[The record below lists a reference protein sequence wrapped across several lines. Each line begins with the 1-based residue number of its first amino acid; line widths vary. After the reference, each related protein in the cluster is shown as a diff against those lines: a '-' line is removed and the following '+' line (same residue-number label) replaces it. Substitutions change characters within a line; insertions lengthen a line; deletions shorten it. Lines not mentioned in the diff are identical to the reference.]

1 MIVICYCDAQQTGL
15 HIGCDTWSVEVNLN
29 LILMYHITF
38 KYLFFFSV
46 YSDLD
51 TLIHLLK
58 GSLGSGILA
67 MPMAFKNAGL
77 TFGVVATFAI
87 GFICT
92 YCVHILVSIMLSSGL
107 KKLAKAKVTVGKRDR

>member
-1 MIVICYCDAQQTGL
+1 MSYL
-15 HIGCDTWSVEVNLN
+15 HIIKYC
-29 LILMYHITF
+29 IT
-38 KYLFFFSV
+38 FSV

-67 MPMAFKNAGL
+67 MPMAFMNAGL
-77 TFGVVATFAI
+77 AFGVVATFAI

-92 YCVHILVSIMLSSGL
+92 YCVHILVSIVFIT
-107 KKLAKAKVTVGKRDR
+107 LASKTFI

>member
-1 MIVICYCDAQQTGL
+1 VRNTHFLYVETVTILL
-15 HIGCDTWSVEVNLN
+15 HSVKFHV
-29 LILMYHITF
+29 MYSCAYGVPVFIAS
-38 KYLFFFSV
+38 LSVV

-67 MPMAFKNAGL
+67 MPMAFMNAGL
-77 TFGVVATFAI
+77 AFGVVATFAI

-92 YCVHILVSIMLSSGL
+92 YCVHILVSVVWCSLYG
-107 KKLAKAKVTVGKRDR
+107 